1 MVISALVPKEGD
13 GVLGQGD
20 HLVGA
25 GIGHRRV
32 VHSFVHSQTCSGRVG
47 SPVRVDNSQAV
58 GTEASVGRT
67 DIRMGQDQAGSSP
80 PTHPAAGAESC

>member
-25 GIGHRRV
+25 CIGHRGVIHR
-32 VHSFVHSQTCSGRVG
+32 FVHRQTCSGRAAC
-47 SPVRVDNSQAV
+47 SVRVHHRQASRAEKGV
-58 GTEASVGRT
+58 QSGRDGLKEEAA
-67 DIRMGQDQAGSSP
+67 I
-80 PTHPAAGAESC
+80 